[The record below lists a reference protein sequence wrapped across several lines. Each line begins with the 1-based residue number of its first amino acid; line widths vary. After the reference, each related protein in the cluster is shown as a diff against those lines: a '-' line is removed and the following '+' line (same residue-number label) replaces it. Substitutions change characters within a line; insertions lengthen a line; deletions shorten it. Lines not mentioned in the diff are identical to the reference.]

1 MKRIVASL
9 PTLCGAL
16 LAAAVVGLAAFGGV
30 GYWNHVELTGQQQ
43 TAAALPDLAKDA
55 IPKILGYDFQSIER
69 TSTEA
74 LKLMTPEFRKR
85 YEQKTAENHIFDN
98 ARQRQVISQVNIV
111 GVGMLSSQRDSG
123 SVLAFVNR
131 IVTDKSKQP
140 QYEGSRLKVEYQKI
154 GDQWLISEMTPI
166 F

>member
-1 MKRIVASL
+1 MKRVVA
-9 PTLCGAL
+9 LCGAL
-16 LAAAVVGLAAFGGV
+16 LAAAVVALAAFGGAS
-30 GYWNHVELTGQQQ
+30 YWKHVELTGEQE
-43 TAAALPDLAKDA
+43 TAATLPALAKDG

-74 LKLMTPEFRKR
+74 LKLMTPAFRKR
-85 YEQKTAENHIFDN
+85 YEQKTTENHIFDN